1 MVYFTYRAVSEYIT
15 ARNNG
20 TTINGKLTLDQIVDS
35 FGSWETMCWVGVCI
49 LVILVFSILLAYSV
63 VATVYIFFIIA
74 LVSLA
79 LALCYTAIQAYTTW
93 SEGNVTS
100 AKTWIGTSLM
110 WILVL
115 LLILLFAARFA
126 MALFRRNSK
135 EAIGSIKAACK
146 SIRLSAVFFSSGV
159 DCLLFMA
166 IVLSGMVALKMASVG
181 NTYSSALPVIVMLLF
196 TFILS
201 TFRSM
206 VLAYIAIS
214 KKAALTLG
222 AAIRFVESN
231 DFITIGLWELAA
243 TIIFSVKILWQIYDW
258 MNLGAIGFIILF
270 VIKIVWMAM
279 QLCLG
284 KRIRKIDAY
293 VQLSNFENAYIVRA
307 ISGKS
312 FIASAKLAGKML
324 REDSLQDTDSIFQLL
339 HLAPMCVLAPL
350 GYALFSWQQI
360 VPTIVAAVGTYFTT
374 ATFLHPFKV
383 VVKTAEFSKLIVR
396 EDNAGPSR
404 DHP

>member
-20 TTINGKLTLDQIVDS
+20 TTINGNRTLDQIVDS
-35 FGSWETMCWVGVCI
+35 FGSWETMCLVGVCI
-49 LVILVFSILLAYSV
+49 LVILVFSILFAYSV
-63 VATVYIFFIIA
+63 AATVNTFFIIA

-100 AKTWIGTSLM
+100 AKTWLGTSLM

-115 LLILLFAARFA
+115 PLILLFAARFA

-146 SIRLSAVFFSSGV
+146 SIRLSAVFFFIRSG
-159 DCLLFMA
+159 LPA
-166 IVLSGMVALKMASVG
+166 IYGDRFKRHGRAENCIGRKYVLKC
-181 NTYSSALPVIVMLLF
+181 SA
-196 TFILS
+196 
-201 TFRSM
+201 
-206 VLAYIAIS
+206 
-214 KKAALTLG
+214 G
-222 AAIRFVESN
+222 IRDAVVYVHL
-231 DFITIGLWELAA
+231 I
-243 TIIFSVKILWQIYDW
+243 
-258 MNLGAIGFIILF
+258 NLQEH
-270 VIKIVWMAM
+270 VWMAM

-293 VQLSNFENAYIVRA
+293 LQLANFKNAYIVRA

-312 FIASAKLAGKML
+312 FIASAKHAGKML

-350 GYALFSWQQI
+350 GYAFFSWQQI
-360 VPTIVAAVGTYFTT
+360 GPTIVAAVGTYYII
-374 ATFLHPFKV
+374 ATFLHPFEV